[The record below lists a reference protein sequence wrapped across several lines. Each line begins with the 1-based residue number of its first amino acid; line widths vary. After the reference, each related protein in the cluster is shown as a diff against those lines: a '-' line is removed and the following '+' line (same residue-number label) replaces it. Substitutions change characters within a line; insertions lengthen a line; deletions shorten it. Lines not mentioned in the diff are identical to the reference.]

1 MTAEIAAVENR
12 TVTVRITARLTQ
24 SELAAIQKETGA
36 IIERL
41 GRVRILVLAE
51 HFQGWEEGGQW
62 NDFSFQDA
70 HDQHI
75 ERMAIVGDEKWQ
87 DLALLFASQGL
98 RPFPIEF
105 FPPERLAEARAWLS
119 QVAVR

>member
-1 MTAEIAAVENR
+1 MSAEIASVENG
-12 TVTVRITARLTQ
+12 TMTVRVSARLTQ

-62 NDFSFQDA
+62 NDFSFQEA

-105 FPPERLAEARAWLS
+105 FPPGRLAEARKWLH
-119 QVAVR
+119 Q